1 MFSVLMLMT
10 DQMKNFEKSL
20 PGGFYDIANE
30 KKKTMVDDQ
39 GGVKA
44 KKKIILDQ
52 EVIYACT
59 FALWNINP
67 DLVFEKQLVSKL
79 AP

>member
-1 MFSVLMLMT
+1 MT

-52 EVIYACT
+52 EVIYVCT
-59 FALWNINP
+59 FAL
-67 DLVFEKQLVSKL
+67 
-79 AP
+79 

>member
-1 MFSVLMLMT
+1 MT
-10 DQMKNFEKSL
+10 DQMKNFQKSL
-20 PGGFYDIANE
+20 PGGFYDITSE

-44 KKKIILDQ
+44 KKKIVLDQ

-59 FALWNINP
+59 FAL
-67 DLVFEKQLVSKL
+67 
-79 AP
+79 